1 MKRYLSFILIYC
13 ACTGAAFP
21 QQTDPPA
28 PSVIYVATALNHLT
42 ILEFHEPVTMA
53 AAGSSDFQIERQEN
67 KVFVKPM
74 KSGASTDLFVW
85 TASRRFAYELETTQE
100 VKSKNFAI
108 DNAPSPAAHLVVSPS
123 TDQLADLMLTRAFL
137 GTVEITSVN
146 TRPSKNRVG
155 VRVEQVFRTRSS
167 VYIHYTIE
175 NNSKSSYHVAATSA
189 YQVQGDHSSISLS
202 SLAHKQLDPRLLEK
216 LVSTQNVSLPIAHA
230 ESAAEDLAPGEATQG
245 VGINLSFNKAIERR
259 MADNVSPYPLPLAG
273 HDRSRYLR
281 VFGQE
286 PRFWGKMLSWAKP
299 PKAPFTEFHKLGYR
313 LSSYAAQ
320 LSSFAHTHTISIS
333 HCFILVA
340 ICRSGGVI

>member
-1 MKRYLSFILIYC
+1 MKRFLSFILIYG

-28 PSVIYVATALNHLT
+28 PGVVHVATALNHLT

-100 VKSKNFAI
+100 VKNMNFAI
-108 DNAPSPAAHLVVSPS
+108 DNSAPVPAAHLVVSPS

-146 TRPSKNRVG
+146 TRPPKNQVG

-175 NNSKSSYHVAATSA
+175 NNSKSSYHVAAPSA

-202 SLAHKQLDPRLLEK
+202 SFAHQQLDPRLLEK

-230 ESAAEDLAPGEATQG
+230 ESAAEDLAT
-245 VGINLSFNKAIERR
+245 RR
-259 MADNVSPYPLPLAG
+259 GNSGSGCHTAGSELAG
-273 HDRSRYLR
+273 NR
-281 VFGQE
+281 
-286 PRFWGKMLSWAKP
+286 A
-299 PKAPFTEFHKLGYR
+299 
-313 LSSYAAQ
+313 
-320 LSSFAHTHTISIS
+320 
-333 HCFILVA
+333 
-340 ICRSGGVI
+340 SGV